1 MYIFFIHYKKAI
13 PFIASQ
19 NIMEIPFIGS
29 QNKMEIPFIGSLNET
44 EIPFVES
51 LSKMVI
57 HLEVPLEMFN
67 ALIG

>member
-1 MYIFFIHYKKAI
+1 
-13 PFIASQ
+13 
-19 NIMEIPFIGS
+19 MEIPFIGS
-29 QNKMEIPFIGSLNET
+29 QNKMEIPFIGSLNKT
-44 EIPFVES
+44 KIPFIES